1 MKLNRRGFT
10 MAELLIVVAIVAI
23 LVAIAIPYLTSG
35 LEKSRET
42 ADIANVRSAFAS
54 IVNGYIESGVI
65 STIEVPVTQR
75 VPDWQVEPMPLIY
88 YQVNGVQH
96 EIEIPNKTEGTYSV
110 TMEPDS
116 TGNALPK
123 IS

>member
-1 MKLNRRGFT
+1 

-65 STIEVPVTQR
+65 SISQSVPIFPLMPF
-75 VPDWQVEPMPLIY
+75 VPKFDAK
-88 YQVNGVQH
+88 NCR
-96 EIEIPNKTEGTYSV
+96 IP
-110 TMEPDS
+110 
-116 TGNALPK
+116 
-123 IS
+123 ISHG